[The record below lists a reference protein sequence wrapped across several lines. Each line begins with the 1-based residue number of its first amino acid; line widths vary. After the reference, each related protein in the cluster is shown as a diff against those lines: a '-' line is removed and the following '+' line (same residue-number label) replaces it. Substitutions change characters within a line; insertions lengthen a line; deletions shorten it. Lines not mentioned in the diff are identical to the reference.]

1 MAETCIVCLGDLAHP
16 DEGSSATELE
26 PATKSLVD
34 GADVNLDNP
43 ATSTSIASEQ
53 QKDDEMVAHLLPCGH
68 NLHNECLK
76 PWVERAN
83 SCPICRASFN
93 MVELSARVGGMS
105 IYDKKKWQAMKSGGY
120 PAVNWLLAKWSV
132 ELGSTLAQ
140 SSTAAVLCSNVK
152 MTEGMLLTMLQ
163 VLSSQSLLLKTS
175 NKSPI
180 STLP

>member
-16 DEGSSATELE
+16 NEGPYATELE

-34 GADVNLDNP
+34 GADVNLDDP
-43 ATSTSIASEQ
+43 ATSTTIASEQ

-105 IYDKKKWQAMKSGGY
+105 TCDNKKQQAAMSGGCL
-120 PAVNWLLAKWSV
+120 AVNWLLAKWSV

-140 SSTAAVLCSNVK
+140 WSTAVVLCSGVK
-152 MTEGMLLTMLQ
+152 NT
-163 VLSSQSLLLKTS
+163 
-175 NKSPI
+175 
-180 STLP
+180 